1 MCLFALLPH
10 IAITAP
16 SKIRMQ
22 PGNEGTINLPH
33 CLGPR
38 ALGKLLRRPHVL
50 DAESVNAHVPVG
62 ISAVAATAKG
72 KPYVGYK
79 VDVLRAQVRINTF
92 L

>member
-1 MCLFALLPH
+1 
-10 IAITAP
+10 
-16 SKIRMQ
+16 MQ
-22 PGNEGTINLPH
+22 PGNERTINLPH

-38 ALGKLLRRPHVL
+38 ALGRLLRRPHVL

-79 VDVLRAQVRINTF
+79 VDVLRAQVCINTF